1 MISGQAGFISLQ
13 WAVDTSAHLSFM
25 KSQGDITSSMMLS
38 CLESKL
44 FKAIYWVSYRLEPN
58 N

>member
-25 KSQGDITSSMMLS
+25 KSQGDMTSSMTLS

-44 FKAIYWVSYRLEPN
+44 FKATY
-58 N
+58 